1 MIEKLYKSPIA
12 YIMLGGILVSAFLFN
27 SMLKFADEGNA
38 VMVILIGI
46 SIGIVALFIT
56 RAIAYQ
62 KHGGLFPK

>member
-1 MIEKLYKSPIA
+1 MIEKLYKSPIV
-12 YIMLGGILVSAFLFN
+12 YIVLGGILVSAFLFN
-27 SMLKFADEGNA
+27 SLLKFADEGNI

-56 RAIAYQ
+56 RAITYQ